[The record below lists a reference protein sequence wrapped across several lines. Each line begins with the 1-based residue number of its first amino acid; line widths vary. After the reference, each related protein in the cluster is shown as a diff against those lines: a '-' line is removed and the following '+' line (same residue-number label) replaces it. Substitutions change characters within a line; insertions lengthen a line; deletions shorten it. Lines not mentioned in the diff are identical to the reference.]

1 MVQLLVLTAVAGVGF
16 LQVGRWWYS
25 AGGGGRRKRKKE
37 FHTDEV
43 FRGIL
48 PGH

>member
-25 AGGGGRRKRKKE
+25 AGGGQEEAQER
-37 FHTDEV
+37 V
-43 FRGIL
+43 SY
-48 PGH
+48 